1 MSDLAIRLD
10 NLGKMYRL
18 YARPIDKILDA
29 FGLLRWCFWRRR
41 TQQAFW
47 ALRGLNLQVRKG
59 ERVGIIGRNGAG
71 KSTLLKLIAGNI
83 TPTEGRVRVAGRVQA
98 LLELGTGFHPEFTG
112 RQNIRAAL
120 DYLGLAAD
128 VLRAYERDI
137 IDFAELE
144 AFIEQPIKTY
154 SAGMYAR
161 LAFATATVIEPE
173 ILIIDEILGAGDA
186 YFTGK
191 CVERMRRLTEDSG
204 ATVFFVSHDLG
215 SVQGL
220 CERVI
225 WIDRGRIRRDGDPLE
240 VIKAYAAV
248 VRQEEEMR
256 LKARDLKVLKQ
267 QAVLLERHED
277 LYDNLLFH
285 MVCTHESHPA
295 HRHRMFGFRLLAG
308 EKEVGRID
316 VGAPMDN
323 APDHIHYLMDVP
335 HYMDWGPPRREGQ
348 GAYREYGDFQG
359 AYAHAPFGFAV
370 PKTLSAYG
378 QAGDLWLEVEAECVA
393 DEVAVEVFAGEQYV
407 RLGQL
412 PVGPRRVTVFQLPKP
427 VADDAAFTATVAMP
441 EQEPDSDMAE
451 APEAVPHASEYGS
464 GEARITAVRL
474 LGHHGQES
482 RMVEV
487 GQPMQV
493 EIEFEA
499 YRELIN
505 PVFVFCVYLADGQ
518 CLTQWSVESE
528 QLGHK
533 SVHGKGRLTFRV
545 EHLVMGRAAC
555 VGSAAI
561 FKYLTPDGREA
572 DSYHVLDRCIHFQ
585 IVQPVEQGLE
595 RGLCVQP
602 FEADLSCGNPRLN
615 PHV

>member
-18 YARPIDKILDA
+18 YPRPVDKILDA

-41 TQQAFW
+41 AQQTFW
-47 ALRGLNLQVRKG
+47 ALRGLNLRIRKG

-83 TPTEGRVRVAGRVQA
+83 APTEGQVSVDGRVQA

-112 RQNIRAAL
+112 LQNIRASL
-120 DYLGLAAD
+120 DYQGLAAE
-128 VLRAYERDI
+128 VKRVYERDI
-137 IDFAELE
+137 IEFAELE
-144 AFIEQPIKTY
+144 DFIEQPIKTY

-215 SVQGL
+215 SVQRL

-248 VRQEEEMR
+248 VREEEEMR

-267 QAVLLERHED
+267 QAALLERHED

-285 MVCTHESHPA
+285 LVCTKESHPT
-295 HRHRMFGFRLLAG
+295 HRHRMFGLRLLAG
-308 EKEVGRID
+308 EEEVGRID

-323 APDHIHYLMDVP
+323 APDHIHYLMDMP
-335 HYMDWGPPRREGQ
+335 DYMDWGPPQREGA
-348 GAYREYGDFQG
+348 GVYREYGDFQG

-378 QAGDLWLEVEAECVA
+378 QAGDLWLEVEAECMA
-393 DEVAVEVFAGEQYV
+393 DEVAVEVYAGEHYV
-407 RLGQL
+407 RLGNL
-412 PVGPRRVTVFQLPKP
+412 PVGPRRVTVFQLPQP
-427 VADDAAFTATVAMP
+427 ADDDTAPAAPVTESKAT
-441 EQEPDSDMAE
+441 PDAERAE
-451 APEAVPHASEYGS
+451 AQEVGARASEYGS
-464 GEARITAVRL
+464 GEAQITAVHL
-474 LGHHGQES
+474 LGPSGQEC
-482 RMVEV
+482 RIVEV
-487 GQPMQV
+487 GQPMRV

-499 YRELIN
+499 YQELIN

-518 CLTQWSVESE
+518 CLTQWCVESE

-533 SVHGKGRLTFRV
+533 SVHGKGRVAFRV
-545 EHLVMGRAAC
+545 DHLVMGRAAC

-585 IVQPVEQGLE
+585 IVQAVEQELE

-602 FEADLSCGNPRLN
+602 FEADLSCGNPRLDA
-615 PHV
+615 